1 MTTATEATPA
11 RRDRTLNL
19 PFVTATF
26 HVPDVRLPRP
36 PMPRVPV
43 PSVPRVGRAEA
54 THAAKVAA
62 GYLPAPERLA
72 YYAGLG
78 VLGVAGLIEW
88 PVAAAIAAGT
98 VVAQRGRREQRHE
111 EGRDEGATTG
121 AGRRETAS
129 GEGRDKRTAARTER
143 PARGTAALSSTPT
156 AAKKAATK
164 STKAGGARTR
174 PRAAKS

>member
-1 MTTATEATPA
+1 MTTATEARPA

-26 HVPDVRLPRP
+26 HVPRARLPRP
-36 PMPRVPV
+36 PMPRVPR

-78 VLGVAGLIEW
+78 VLGAVGLIEW

-98 VVAQRGRREQRHE
+98 VVARRGRRRE
-111 EGRDEGATTG
+111 ETSDEGAKTG
-121 AGRRETAS
+121 PERRETAD
-129 GEGRDKRTAARTER
+129 RER
-143 PARGTAALSSTPT
+143 PARRTAALSSTPT
-156 AAKKAATK
+156 ATKKAATK
-164 STKAGGARTR
+164 ATKAGGARTR
-174 PRAAKS
+174 PRPAKR